1 MNWRLPLVAAAVTA
15 LLAFSSAI
23 AADGAATGPASG
35 NAPDWY
41 YPEWLAKAPHAPVF
55 RVRDTVNKYGRYAG
69 DTKTITLQDL
79 IRYHGH
85 FCGGLVEGA
94 MALQVAFNRLF
105 ADGVI
110 DRTDLRVASNN
121 SACGA
126 DVANYLT
133 GARTRFGSH
142 LLDRTLGASEY
153 VVERLSTKNSVRV
166 SINQQTYPVE
176 VRALMKTIESGAYDP
191 ADIDRFQE
199 LQWQYARVLVSQ
211 PAIDAVDIQDATS
224 YQWPEPPCGDFGRRT
239 DNDYKSVP
247 MALPETP

>member
-1 MNWRLPLVAAAVTA
+1 MSWRSRLATAAITA
-15 LLAFSSAI
+15 LLAFSAI
-23 AADGAATGPASG
+23 AADPAPTEPPSDTS
-35 NAPDWY
+35 ADWY
-41 YPEWLAKAPHAPVF
+41 YPEWLATAPHAPVF

-69 DTKTITLQDL
+69 DTKAITLKDL
-79 IRYHGH
+79 IKYHGH

-94 MALQVAFNRLF
+94 MALQVAFNSLF

-126 DVANYLT
+126 DVADYLT

-153 VVERLSTKNSVRV
+153 VVERLSTKKSVRV
-166 SINQQTYPVE
+166 SINQQTYPLQ
-176 VRALMKTIESGAYDP
+176 VRALMKTIGSGAYEP

-199 LQWQYARVLVSQ
+199 LQWQYARVLVSR
-211 PAIDAVDIQDATS
+211 PAIDAVDIRDATS
-224 YQWPEPPCGDFGRRT
+224 YGWPEPSCGDFGRRT
-239 DNDYKSVP
+239 DNDYKNVP
-247 MALPETP
+247 VTLPERQ

>member
-1 MNWRLPLVAAAVTA
+1 MRSLLVAAAVTA
-15 LLAFSSAI
+15 LLSFSSAI
-23 AADGAATGPASG
+23 AADGAPTGPASG
-35 NAPDWY
+35 NSPDWY
-41 YPEWLAKAPHAPVF
+41 YPEWLATAPHAPVF

-69 DTKTITLQDL
+69 DTKAITLKDL
-79 IRYHGH
+79 IKYHGH

-126 DVANYLT
+126 DVADYLT

-176 VRALMKTIESGAYDP
+176 VRALMKTIESGAYEP

-247 MALPETP
+247 MTLPETQ

>member
-1 MNWRLPLVAAAVTA
+1 MRSLLVAAAVTA
-15 LLAFSSAI
+15 LLSFSSAI

-69 DTKTITLQDL
+69 DTKTITLQDF

-85 FCGGLVEGA
+85 FCGGLVESA

-121 SACGA
+121 SAC
-126 DVANYLT
+126 
-133 GARTRFGSH
+133 
-142 LLDRTLGASEY
+142 
-153 VVERLSTKNSVRV
+153 
-166 SINQQTYPVE
+166 
-176 VRALMKTIESGAYDP
+176 
-191 ADIDRFQE
+191 
-199 LQWQYARVLVSQ
+199 
-211 PAIDAVDIQDATS
+211 
-224 YQWPEPPCGDFGRRT
+224 
-239 DNDYKSVP
+239 
-247 MALPETP
+247 

>member
-1 MNWRLPLVAAAVTA
+1 MRSLLVAAAVTA
-15 LLAFSSAI
+15 LLSLSSAI
-23 AADGAATGPASG
+23 AADGAPSGPASG
-35 NAPDWY
+35 NSPDWY
-41 YPEWLAKAPHAPVF
+41 YPEWLATAPHAPMF
-55 RVRDTVNKYGRYAG
+55 RVRDTVNKYGRYAEE
-69 DTKTITLQDL
+69 TKVITLKDL
-79 IRYHGH
+79 IKYHGH

-94 MALQVAFNRLF
+94 VALKVAFDQLF
-105 ADGVI
+105 ANGII
-110 DRTDLRVASNN
+110 DRTDLRVASNS

-126 DVANYLT
+126 DIAGYLT
-133 GARTRFGSH
+133 GARTRFGNH

-166 SINQQTYPVE
+166 SINPRTYPVE

-199 LQWQYARVLVSQ
+199 LQWQYRASSGQ
-211 PAIDAVDIQDATS
+211 PAATDAVDIQDATS

-247 MALPETP
+247 MALPETQ